1 VESIIFDTTTLI
13 AFLAASLAIIVAPGP
28 AQALVL
34 ARSISE
40 GRRSGILT
48 AVGLNTGTIVHACA
62 AAFGLSAIL
71 ANSALAF
78 AFVKYLG
85 AAYLIL
91 LGIQAL
97 LTNAHPEH
105 LANPAAA
112 KPWQAFMRAVATGVL
127 NPKVAIFFLAFLP
140 QFVDPSRGYV
150 FWQFLTLGLILA
162 VMDILYESVLASAA
176 GALSQWLAR
185 SLRMRL
191 WRQRVTGLTL
201 VGLGIRMALT
211 RRE

>member
-1 VESIIFDTTTLI
+1 MFDTTTLMT
-13 AFLAASLAIIVAPGP
+13 FLAASAAIIVMPGP

-40 GRRSGILT
+40 GRKAGILT
-48 AVGLNTGTIVHACA
+48 AIGLNVGTVFHAVA
-62 AAFGLSAIL
+62 AALGLSAIL
-71 ANSALAF
+71 ANSAIAF

-85 AAYLIL
+85 AAYLIY

-97 LTNAHPEH
+97 GARVHPESM
-105 LANPAAA
+105 ARTATA
-112 KPWQAFMRAVATGVL
+112 KPWQAFTRAVATGVL

-140 QFVDPSRGYV
+140 QFVDPRRGFV

-162 VMDILYESVLASAA
+162 VLDILYESVLASAA
-176 GALSQWLAR
+176 GAVGQWLTR
-185 SLRMRL
+185 SPRIGL
-191 WRQRVTGLTL
+191 WRQRMTGSVL
-201 VGLGIRMALT
+201 VSLGVRMALM